1 MYQQDFYHQQSLD
14 VQIPGAEVFGHQNDN
29 YPKHLVVF
37 GCLGN
42 MLAMIL
48 VALAVAVRDENG

>member
-29 YPKHLVVF
+29 YPKHLV
-37 GCLGN
+37 GIWMSWEYACN
-42 MLAMIL
+42 DTRRA
-48 VALAVAVRDENG
+48 RCRCQR